1 MPERIVSNLSAIGKW
16 RDEIELALVFWFIG
30 ATIGIGQH
38 LLSRDPL
45 AWRVIIGR
53 ALSTGGLAV
62 VAGAVLVVHPT
73 MSPLAQM
80 GIAAGIASLGTAAL
94 EMAFMRYVIGRKTTD
109 A

>member
-1 MPERIVSNLSAIGKW
+1 MPEQVVRNIGAIAKW

-38 LLSRDPL
+38 LLSPDRFS
-45 AWRVIIGR
+45 WRVIVGR
-53 ALSTGGLAV
+53 SLSTGGLAV
-62 VAGAVLVVHPT
+62 VAGTVLMVQPN

-94 EMAFMRYVIGRKTTD
+94 EMAFLRFVIGRKSPD